1 MLQQKGKKDE
11 NEVNE
16 IVDIKCIAVYQTVTL
31 I

>member
-16 IVDIKCIAVYQTVTL
+16 KVDIKCIAVHQTVTL